1 MLNQSLAVNYFE
13 RLLLG
18 YNFEELEKK
27 ILVEQKKCILEYGK
41 LIKVFNEYTENIVKK
56 LGITH

>member
-1 MLNQSLAVNYFE
+1 MLNQSLAINYFE

-27 ILVEQKKCILEYGK
+27 ILVEPKKCILEYGK

>member
-41 LIKVFNEYTENIVKK
+41 LIKVFNEITENIVKK

>member
-1 MLNQSLAVNYFE
+1 MLNQSLAINYFE

-27 ILVEQKKCILEYGK
+27 KLVEPKKCILEYGK

>member
-1 MLNQSLAVNYFE
+1 MLNQSLAINYFE

-18 YNFEELEKK
+18 YNFEELEKV
-27 ILVEQKKCILEYGK
+27 ILIEQKKCILEYGK